1 MIDPTTPLT
10 PDLIDRDA
18 ILDRFWAAGV
28 PAHMIPVAEAAAR
41 MGTTPAAIW
50 SRQYRGTLPY
60 ELVLFGGRAYVH
72 ESDIEAAQPG
82 SRAA

>member
-1 MIDPTTPLT
+1 MIDPIT

-18 ILDRFWAAGV
+18 LRKQFWAVTIPAGFV
-28 PAHMIPVAEAAAR
+28 PLVEAAAR

-72 ESDIEAAQPG
+72 EADIDDAKVAA
-82 SRAA
+82 